1 MVNFFYG
8 RGESLTSQNR
18 PHMFA
23 LEILLYAKWFKD
35 CIEEGKPLQ
44 KIARNLKRGCDFALE
59 ISKSQAFPGEN
70 LGSIQDAVARTLPL
84 IEPYL

>member
-1 MVNFFYG
+1 MNVISLVSNAIVFFV
-8 RGESLTSQNR
+8 
-18 PHMFA
+18 
-23 LEILLYAKWFKD
+23 EIAVRST
-35 CIEEGKPLQ
+35 E

-70 LGSIQDAVARTLPL
+70 LGSIPDAVARTLPL